1 MSPAWQIEIV
11 ALYLPI
17 LLSLI
22 LLFCLQTHRR
32 IKIGLVLTCG
42 WQIAALPPLNLWAQ
56 SQGYWSFHSEAPALF
71 GIPLSLY
78 FGWVILWGLGIPLI
92 AGRLPLK
99 WPMSLTLIGA
109 VILDLI
115 TMPLMEPVLVLG
127 EDWLK
132 GEVLLILFALIPGL
146 ILAHFTFLD
155 QAPKIRAL
163 LISIAF
169 TLLTL
174 GVLPFVTEPD
184 LSSRLT
190 SFAAGLPNSLHLLTF
205 AILILLG
212 VPAMA
217 AVREFAVVGKGTPIP
232 FDPPKQLVT
241 TGIYAY
247 LNNPMQS
254 SLVASLLLWSFYL
267 GNSIALGLALSAFI
281 YSIGFARWS
290 ESVELQKKHGANWQD
305 YQRATRAW
313 FPTFLP
319 LPQAQTSL
327 IFFDLQCGPCRAI
340 ASWFQKRSL
349 TSLEIQDANLRSGPA
364 LTRVTYQYP
373 NGLTLS
379 GVEAISAALFHLHL
393 GWAWIGSLARL
404 PIILSLAEI
413 SFGQSFTSSKS
424 RRPDSHN

>member
-1 MSPAWQIEIV
+1 MSPAWQIEII
-11 ALYLPI
+11 ALYLPA

-22 LLFCLQTHRR
+22 LLFYLKTHHR
-32 IKIGLVLTCG
+32 IKIGLVLTCS
-42 WQIAALPPLNLWAQ
+42 WQIAVLPPLNLWAQ
-56 SQGYWSFHSEAPALF
+56 SQGYWSFHSEAPSLF

-78 FGWVILWGLGIPLI
+78 FGWVILWGLSIPLI

-109 VILDLI
+109 LILDLL
-115 TMPLMEPVLVLG
+115 TMPLMEPVLILG

-132 GEVLLILFALIPGL
+132 GEILLILFALIPGL

-155 QAPKIRAL
+155 QSPKIRAL

-169 TLLTL
+169 TLFTL
-174 GVLPFVTEPD
+174 GILPFLTEPD
-184 LSSRLT
+184 LPAQLASIAASLPSSI
-190 SFAAGLPNSLHLLTF
+190 HLLSF
-205 AILILLG
+205 AILIFLG

-254 SLVASLLLWSFYL
+254 SLVASLLFWSLYL
-267 GNSIALGLALSAFI
+267 TNPIALGLALAAFI

-290 ESVELQKKHGANWQD
+290 ESADLQKKHGKHWKN
-305 YQRATRAW
+305 YHHKTRAW
-313 FPTFLP
+313 LPTFSP
-319 LPQAQTSL
+319 LPQTQPSL

-340 ASWFQKRSL
+340 ANWFQQKSPI
-349 TSLEIQDANLRSGPA
+349 SLEIQDAHLRPGPA

-373 NGLTLS
+373 NGLTLR
-379 GVEAISAALFHLHL
+379 GVEAIAAALSHLHL
-393 GWAWIGSLARL
+393 GWAWIGWLARL
-404 PIILSLAEI
+404 PVLLSLAEI

-424 RRPDSHN
+424 RHPDSEN